1 MRSKAETVIIG
12 GGILGLST
20 AYNLTMR
27 GVRDLVVLEK
37 GYIASGSSGRNG
49 GGIRQQWST
58 EVNIRLMQESVAI
71 CKSFAKELGVN
82 IWFRQGGYLFLART
96 DAERARIER
105 NTALQNKCDVPTRL
119 LTPTEALKI
128 VPELSIEGF
137 VAAAYNPTDG
147 VLFPWP
153 FLWGYANGAARH
165 GADIHTFT
173 TVQAIERQGDGYR
186 VCTDRGEIACD
197 RLVCAAGAWSPGL
210 MRLLDLE
217 LPNHPVKHEI
227 MVSEPLKPFLRPMV
241 SVLQSGLYFSQSMR
255 GEIVGGI
262 TLQHEEHSLDMT
274 SSLDF
279 LNEMATALCS
289 LIPRF
294 GELKVLRQWSGP
306 YDVTPDG
313 NPVLGQ
319 PEGHPNLYLCCG
331 FMGHGFMM
339 APIVGKLYA
348 EWLTGGRKHEIFER
362 CTLDRFT
369 AGGIQKEDFII
380 G

>member
-1 MRSKAETVIIG
+1 MRGKADTVIIG
-12 GGILGLST
+12 GGIVGLSI
-20 AYNLTMR
+20 AYNLSTR
-27 GVRDLVVLEK
+27 GARDLVVLEQ
-37 GYIASGSSGRNG
+37 GYLASGASGRNG

-71 CKSFAKELGVN
+71 CRHFAKELGVN

-96 DAERARIER
+96 EEEKQRLER
-105 NTALQNKCDVPTRL
+105 NVTLQNTCDVPTRM
-119 LTPTEALKI
+119 LTPAEALKI

-137 VAAAYNPTDG
+137 IAASYNPTDG

-153 FLWGYANGAARH
+153 FLWGYAQGATRH
-165 GADIHTFT
+165 GAEIHTFT
-173 TVQAIERQGDGYR
+173 TVQAIEREGDEFR
-186 VCTDRGEIACD
+186 VCTDRGDITCG
-197 RLVCAAGAWSPGL
+197 RLICAAGAWSPSL
-210 MRLLDLE
+210 MRLVGLE

-262 TLQHEEHSLDMT
+262 TLQHEQHSLDMT

-313 NPVLGQ
+313 NPILGQ
-319 PEGHPNLYLCCG
+319 PEGHPGLFLCCG

-348 EWLTGGRKHEIFER
+348 EWLTGGPKHEIFER
-362 CTLDRFT
+362 CTLDRFS

>member
-1 MRSKAETVIIG
+1 MRPQADTVIIG
-12 GGILGLST
+12 GGIVGLSI
-20 AYNLTMR
+20 AYNLALR
-27 GVRDLVVLEK
+27 GVTDLVVLEK
-37 GYIASGSSGRNG
+37 GYLASGASGRNG

-58 EVNIRLMQESVAI
+58 EVNIRLMQQSVDI
-71 CKSFAKELGVN
+71 CKRFAQELGINV
-82 IWFRQGGYLFLART
+82 WFRQGGYLFLART
-96 DAERARIER
+96 PAEQERLER
-105 NTALQNKCDVPTRL
+105 NTALQNGCDVPTRM
-119 LTPTEALKI
+119 LTPAEALKI
-128 VPELSIEGF
+128 VPELSLEGF
-137 VAAAYNPTDG
+137 VAASYNPTDG

-153 FLWGYANGAARH
+153 FLWGYAQGATRR
-165 GADIHTFT
+165 GAEIYTFT
-173 TVQAIERQGDGYR
+173 SVEALEPREDGYR
-186 VCTDRGEIACD
+186 VRTNRGEIRCR
-197 RLVCAAGAWSPGL
+197 RLVCAAGAWSPGV
-210 MRLLDLE
+210 MRLLGLS

-227 MVSEPLKPFLRPMV
+227 LVTEPLKPFLRPMV

-262 TLQHEEHSLDMT
+262 TLRHEEHSLDMT

-313 NPVLGQ
+313 NPILGE
-319 PEGHPNLYLCCG
+319 PDGFPGLYLCCG

-348 EWLTGGRKHEIFER
+348 EWLTGGPKHELFER
-362 CTLDRFT
+362 CTLERFQR
-369 AGGIQKEDFII
+369 GGIQKEDFII